1 MGLGLSQIILQVGLK
16 RTITS
21 FFKTL
26 MGAFQ
31 AFKTWL
37 AMKMNGMMLATA
49 SAGLLGSNANG
60 PFITQHM
67 RSSITNKTRQWNIL
81 NKDLVEVFYV
91 KIGKPR
97 NGSRLRKFGCF
108 FQPTPHSYQLRN
120 GRNMIAV
127 RSFIFQAIIT
137 STSWY
142 PLDLGGVRCEDC
154 PMEESDAILLPSF
167 SHHESLGGLMIPNL
181 FWTALRDQ

>member
-31 AFKTWL
+31 AFTTWL

-67 RSSITNKTRQWNIL
+67 RSSITNKWRQFSMEYIEQ
-81 NKDLVEVFYV
+81 DLVEVCCV

-108 FQPTPHSYQLRN
+108 FQPTPHSYQLGN

-127 RSFIFQAIIT
+127 RPFIFQAIIT

-154 PMEESDAILLPSF
+154 LMERSDAILLPSF

-181 FWTALRDQ
+181 F